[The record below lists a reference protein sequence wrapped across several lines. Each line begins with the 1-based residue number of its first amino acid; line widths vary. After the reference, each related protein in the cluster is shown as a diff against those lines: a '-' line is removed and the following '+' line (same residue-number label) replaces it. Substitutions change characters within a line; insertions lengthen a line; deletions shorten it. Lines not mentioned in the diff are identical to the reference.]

1 MEYFILEIRM
11 NIRRAKYGDMPKIND
26 LLCQVLNVHHEGRPD
41 IFKSGAKKYTDDELK
56 EIISDDTRPIFV
68 AEIDNDVVGYA
79 FCVFIRHENNN
90 ILTDIKTLYI
100 DDLCVDASA
109 RRLGV
114 GTALFDYVKD
124 YAREIGCYNLTLN
137 VWACNPGAMAFYE
150 KLGMEMMKKE
160 METIL

>member
-1 MEYFILEIRM
+1 MLT
-11 NIRRAKYGDMPKIND
+11 IRRAQEKDTARIGE
-26 LLCQVLNVHHEGRPD
+26 LLTQVAKVHELGRPD
-41 IFKSGAKKYTDDELK
+41 IFKADTRKYTDEELFILMQDE
-56 EIISDDTRPIFV
+56 SRPIFV
-68 AEIDNDVVGYA
+68 AVDDADEVVGYS
-79 FCVFIRHENNN
+79 FCV
-90 ILTDIKTLYI
+90 ILEKGGHALKDMRTLYI

-114 GTALFDYVKD
+114 GKALFDYVKD

>member
-1 MEYFILEIRM
+1 MLT
-11 NIRRAKYGDMPKIND
+11 IRRAQEKDTARIGE
-26 LLCQVLNVHHEGRPD
+26 LLTQVAKVHELGRPD
-41 IFKSGAKKYTDDELK
+41 IFKADTRKYTDEELVILLQDE
-56 EIISDDTRPIFV
+56 SRPIFV
-68 AEIDNDVVGYA
+68 AVDDADEVVGYS
-79 FCVFIRHENNN
+79 FCV
-90 ILTDIKTLYI
+90 ILEKGGHALKDMRTLYI

-114 GTALFDYVKD
+114 GKALFDYVKD